1 MSIGPGR
8 APGPPAGTD
17 DRATM
22 NESKPSEAVE
32 DAQLAERVGRA
43 GRDQELFDPDQGRPP
58 IDRWINRI
66 AEVIGVAAIA
76 TIVALIFLNAV
87 GRYAFAAP
95 ILWAEE
101 LVIALIPW
109 LAMTGVFLSVR
120 RRAVIR
126 IEHFSNMM
134 PSYVR
139 SAVSVFSSVLASAAF
154 VYLAFHS
161 FDYVTLFGGDPTTY
175 LELPTG
181 WFTSAMLIGAAA
193 SALAFLTDIFA
204 RDTAR

>member
-1 MSIGPGR
+1 MSQQ
-8 APGPPAGTD
+8 
-17 DRATM
+17 
-22 NESKPSEAVE
+22 KPSKAEE
-32 DAQLAERVGRA
+32 DEQLAERIGRA
-43 GRDQELFDPDQGRPP
+43 GRKQELLDPDAGRSPV
-58 IDRWINRI
+58 DRWINRI

-120 RRAVIR
+120 RHAVIR
-126 IEHFSNMM
+126 IDHFSNMM
-134 PSYVR
+134 PNQLR
-139 SAVSVFSSVLASAAF
+139 SALSIFGSVLASAAF

-161 FDYVTLFGGDPTTY
+161 FDYVKLFGGDPTTY

-181 WFTSAMLIGAAA
+181 WFTSAMVIGAAA
-193 SALAFLTDIFA
+193 SALAFMSDIFLSD
-204 RDTAR
+204 RTGRRP

>member
-1 MSIGPGR
+1 MNEPRTSDER
-8 APGPPAGTD
+8 D
-17 DRATM
+17 DRL
-22 NESKPSEAVE
+22 
-32 DAQLAERVGRA
+32 LAERVGRA
-43 GRDQELFDPDQGRPP
+43 GRDQELHDPDTDQSATN
-58 IDRWINRI
+58 RWVNRI
-66 AEVIGVAAIA
+66 AEVIGVTALT

-126 IEHFSNMM
+126 IDHFSNKL
-134 PSYVR
+134 PSQLR
-139 SAVSVFSSVLASAAF
+139 SVVSVFGSVLASAAF

-161 FDYVTLFGGDPTTY
+161 FDYVKLFGGDPTTY

-181 WFTSAMLIGAAA
+181 FFTSAMVIGAAA
-193 SALAFLTDIFA
+193 SALAFVLDLFQVNRSGGA
-204 RDTAR
+204 R

>member
-1 MSIGPGR
+1 MNEPRTSDEQ
-8 APGPPAGTD
+8 D
-17 DRATM
+17 DRL
-22 NESKPSEAVE
+22 
-32 DAQLAERVGRA
+32 LAERVGRA
-43 GRDQELFDPDQGRPP
+43 GRDQELHDPDAGRAVA
-58 IDRWINRI
+58 DRWVNRA
-66 AEVIGVAAIA
+66 AEVLGVAALL

-120 RRAVIR
+120 RRSVIR
-126 IEHFSNMM
+126 IDHFSNKM
-134 PSYVR
+134 PSPMR
-139 SAVSVFSSVLASAAF
+139 SAVSVFGNVLASAAF

-161 FDYVTLFGGDPTTY
+161 FDYVKLFGSDPTTY

-181 WFTSAMLIGAAA
+181 WFTSAMVIGAAA
-193 SALAFLTDIFA
+193 SALAFALNIFQVNRSGGA
-204 RDTAR
+204 R

>member
-1 MSIGPGR
+1 MTAEER
-8 APGPPAGTD
+8 D
-17 DRATM
+17 DQ
-22 NESKPSEAVE
+22 
-32 DAQLAERVGRA
+32 QLAERLGRA
-43 GRDQELFDPDQGRPP
+43 GRDQELHDPDHGRGPA
-58 IDRWINRI
+58 DRWINRV
-66 AEVIGVAAIA
+66 AEVIGVTAIA

-126 IEHFSNMM
+126 IDHFSAMM
-134 PSYVR
+134 PSRLR
-139 SAVSVFSSVLASAAF
+139 SAVSVFGSVLASAAF

-161 FDYVTLFGGDPTTY
+161 FDYVKLFGGDPTTY

-181 WFTSAMLIGAAA
+181 FFTSAMVIGAAA
-193 SALAFLTDIFA
+193 SALAFAFDILQVNRSGGA
-204 RDTAR
+204 R

>member
-1 MSIGPGR
+1 MTTQNESE
-8 APGPPAGTD
+8 D
-17 DRATM
+17 DR
-22 NESKPSEAVE
+22 
-32 DAQLAERVGRA
+32 QLAERLGRA
-43 GRDQELFDPDQGRPP
+43 GRDQELHDPDYGRSPV
-58 IDRWINRI
+58 DRWINRI

-120 RRAVIR
+120 RRSVIR
-126 IEHFSNMM
+126 IDHFLTMM
-134 PSYVR
+134 PSR
-139 SAVSVFSSVLASAAF
+139 LHSALSVFGSVLASAAF
-154 VYLAFHS
+154 VYLAIHS

-193 SALAFLTDIFA
+193 SALAFLAAIVRRDRA
-204 RDTAR
+204 R

>member
-1 MSIGPGR
+1 
-8 APGPPAGTD
+8 
-17 DRATM
+17 M
-22 NESKPSEAVE
+22 NEQKVSDEQG
-32 DAQLAERVGRA
+32 DQQLAERLGRA
-43 GRDQELFDPDQGRPP
+43 GRDQELHDPDAGQSVA
-58 IDRWINRI
+58 DRWINRI
-66 AEVIGVAAIA
+66 AEVLGVAALA

-126 IEHFSNMM
+126 IDHFSNMM
-134 PSYVR
+134 PSQLR
-139 SAVSVFSSVLASAAF
+139 SALSIFGSVLASAAF

-161 FDYVTLFGGDPTTY
+161 FDYVKLFGGDPTTY

-181 WFTSAMLIGAAA
+181 WFTSAMVIGAAA
-193 SALAFLTDIFA
+193 SALAFISDIFKVNPSGGA
-204 RDTAR
+204 R

>member
-1 MSIGPGR
+1 MSDER
-8 APGPPAGTD
+8 D
-17 DRATM
+17 DRL
-22 NESKPSEAVE
+22 
-32 DAQLAERVGRA
+32 LAERVGRA
-43 GRDQELFDPDQGRPP
+43 GREQELADPDASRSLV
-58 IDRWINRI
+58 DRWINRI
-66 AEVIGVAAIA
+66 AEAIGVAVIA

-87 GRYAFAAP
+87 GRYAFAAS

-120 RRAVIR
+120 RRSVIR
-126 IEHFSNMM
+126 IDHFLTMM
-134 PSYVR
+134 PSYLR
-139 SAVSVFSSVLASAAF
+139 APLSVFGSVLASAAF
-154 VYLAFHS
+154 VYLAIYS

-193 SALAFLTDIFA
+193 SALAFLADMSRRDRA
-204 RDTAR
+204 R

>member
-1 MSIGPGR
+1 MTSDER
-8 APGPPAGTD
+8 D
-17 DRATM
+17 DQ
-22 NESKPSEAVE
+22 E
-32 DAQLAERVGRA
+32 LAERLGRA
-43 GRDQELFDPDQGRPP
+43 GRDQELHDPDADRSQV
-58 IDRWINRI
+58 DRWINRT
-66 AEVIGVAAIA
+66 AEVLGVATLT

-120 RRAVIR
+120 RRSVIR
-126 IEHFSNMM
+126 IDHFVERL
-134 PSYVR
+134 PHGLR
-139 SAVSVFSSVLASAAF
+139 PTLSVFGNVLAAAAF

-161 FDYVTLFGGDPTTY
+161 FDYVKLFGGDPTTY

-193 SALAFLTDIFA
+193 SALAFISSIFLGN
-204 RDTAR
+204 RSGRRP

>member
-1 MSIGPGR
+1 MTSDER
-8 APGPPAGTD
+8 D
-17 DRATM
+17 DR
-22 NESKPSEAVE
+22 
-32 DAQLAERVGRA
+32 QLAERLGRA
-43 GRDQELFDPDQGRPP
+43 GRDQELHDPDADRPAV
-58 IDRWINRI
+58 DRWINKV
-66 AEVIGVAAIA
+66 AEVIGVAVIA

-87 GRYAFAAP
+87 GRYAFSAS

-120 RRAVIR
+120 RRSVIR
-126 IEHFSNMM
+126 IDHFVAMM
-134 PSYVR
+134 PLGLG
-139 SAVSVFSSVLASAAF
+139 SALSIFGSVLASAAF
-154 VYLAFHS
+154 VYLAIHS

-193 SALAFLTDIFA
+193 SALAFLADIFRRDRA
-204 RDTAR
+204 R

>member
-1 MSIGPGR
+1 MTSPMKSDER
-8 APGPPAGTD
+8 D
-17 DRATM
+17 DQ
-22 NESKPSEAVE
+22 
-32 DAQLAERVGRA
+32 QLAERLGRA
-43 GRDQELFDPDQGRPP
+43 GRDQELHDPDAGRAVA
-58 IDRWINRI
+58 DRWVNKI
-66 AEVIGVAAIA
+66 AEVVGVAALA

-126 IEHFSNMM
+126 IDHFLNKM
-134 PSYVR
+134 PGRVR
-139 SAVSVFSSVLASAAF
+139 SALSVFGSVLASAAF

-161 FDYVTLFGGDPTTY
+161 FDYVKLFGGDPTTY

-181 WFTSAMLIGAAA
+181 FFTSAMVIGAAA
-193 SALAFLTDIFA
+193 SAVAFALDAFHTNWP
-204 RDTAR
+204 RQ

>member
-1 MSIGPGR
+1 MTTQNESE
-8 APGPPAGTD
+8 D
-17 DRATM
+17 DR
-22 NESKPSEAVE
+22 
-32 DAQLAERVGRA
+32 QLAERLGRA
-43 GRDQELFDPDQGRPP
+43 GRDQELHDPDAGRPAV
-58 IDRWINRI
+58 DRWINRI

-120 RRAVIR
+120 RRSVIR
-126 IEHFSNMM
+126 IDHFLTMM
-134 PSYVR
+134 PSYLR
-139 SAVSVFSSVLASAAF
+139 APLSVFGSVLASAAF
-154 VYLAFHS
+154 VYLAIHS

-181 WFTSAMLIGAAA
+181 FFTSAMLIGAAA
-193 SALAFLTDIFA
+193 SALAFLADIFRVNRSGGA
-204 RDTAR
+204 R

>member
-1 MSIGPGR
+1 
-8 APGPPAGTD
+8 
-17 DRATM
+17 M
-22 NESKPSEAVE
+22 NEQKVSDEEPDDPK
-32 DAQLAERVGRA
+32 LAERLGRA
-43 GRDQELFDPDQGRPP
+43 GRDQELFDPDVGRSPV
-58 IDRWINRI
+58 DRWINRI
-66 AEVIGVAAIA
+66 AEVVGVAAFA

-126 IEHFSNMM
+126 IDHFTNMM
-134 PSYVR
+134 PSHLR
-139 SAVSVFSSVLASAAF
+139 SALSVFGSVLASAAF

-161 FDYVTLFGGDPTTY
+161 FDYVKLFGGDPTTY

-181 WFTSAMLIGAAA
+181 FFTSAMVIGASA
-193 SALAFLTDIFA
+193 SALAFALDIFQVNRSGGA
-204 RDTAR
+204 R

>member
-1 MSIGPGR
+1 
-8 APGPPAGTD
+8 
-17 DRATM
+17 M
-22 NESKPSEAVE
+22 NEPRPSEAGE
-32 DAQLAERVGRA
+32 TARLAEQVGRA
-43 GRDQELFDPDQGRPP
+43 GRNQELHDPDAGRSPV
-58 IDRWINRI
+58 DRWINRI

-87 GRYAFAAP
+87 GRYALAAP

-126 IEHFSNMM
+126 IDHFSNMM
-134 PSYVR
+134 PSQLR
-139 SAVSVFSSVLASAAF
+139 SALSVFGSVLASAAF
-154 VYLAFHS
+154 VYLAIHS

-181 WFTSAMLIGAAA
+181 WFTSAMLIGAVA
-193 SALAFLTDIFA
+193 SALAFLVEIFQVNRSGGA
-204 RDTAR
+204 R

>member
-1 MSIGPGR
+1 MSEQR
-8 APGPPAGTD
+8 VSDERD
-17 DRATM
+17 DQR
-22 NESKPSEAVE
+22 
-32 DAQLAERVGRA
+32 LAERLGRA
-43 GRDQELFDPDQGRPP
+43 GRDQELQDPDAGRAVA
-58 IDRWINRI
+58 DRWVNRI
-66 AEVIGVAAIA
+66 AEVLGVAAIA

-120 RRAVIR
+120 RRSVIR
-126 IEHFSNMM
+126 IDHFLTMM
-134 PSYVR
+134 PSRLR
-139 SAVSVFSSVLASAAF
+139 SALSVFGSMLASAAF
-154 VYLAFHS
+154 VYLAIHS

-181 WFTSAMLIGAAA
+181 WFTSAMLIGAVA
-193 SALAFLTDIFA
+193 SALAFIVDIFPGNRA
-204 RDTAR
+204 GRRP

>member
-1 MSIGPGR
+1 
-8 APGPPAGTD
+8 
-17 DRATM
+17 M
-22 NESKPSEAVE
+22 NEPRTSDER
-32 DAQLAERVGRA
+32 DDCLLAEQVGRA
-43 GRDQELFDPDQGRPP
+43 GRDQELHDPDAGRAVA
-58 IDRWINRI
+58 DRWVNRV
-66 AEVIGVAAIA
+66 AEVMGVAALL

-120 RRAVIR
+120 RRSVIR
-126 IEHFSNMM
+126 IDHFSNKL
-134 PSYVR
+134 PRPIR
-139 SAVSVFSSVLASAAF
+139 SAVSVFGSVLASAAF

-161 FDYVTLFGGDPTTY
+161 FDYVKLFGGDPTTY

-181 WFTSAMLIGAAA
+181 WFTSAMVIGAAA
-193 SALAFLTDIFA
+193 SAVAFALDILQVNRPGGA
-204 RDTAR
+204 R

>member
-1 MSIGPGR
+1 MTSPTTSDER
-8 APGPPAGTD
+8 D
-17 DRATM
+17 DHQ
-22 NESKPSEAVE
+22 
-32 DAQLAERVGRA
+32 QLAQRLGRA
-43 GRDQELFDPDQGRPP
+43 GRDQELFDPDVGRSVA
-58 IDRWINRI
+58 DRWINKI
-66 AEVIGVAAIA
+66 TEVLGVAALA

-126 IEHFSNMM
+126 IDHFSNMM
-134 PSYVR
+134 PSHLR
-139 SAVSVFSSVLASAAF
+139 SALSVFGDILASAAF

-161 FDYVTLFGGDPTTY
+161 FDYLKLFGGDSTTY

-181 WFTSAMLIGAAA
+181 WFTSAMVIGAAA
-193 SALAFLTDIFA
+193 SALAFALDIFQVNRSGGA
-204 RDTAR
+204 R

>member
-1 MSIGPGR
+1 MGER
-8 APGPPAGTD
+8 
-17 DRATM
+17 
-22 NESKPSEAVE
+22 KPTEAAKGE
-32 DAQLAERVGRA
+32 QLAERLGRA
-43 GRDQELFDPDQGRPP
+43 GRDQELHDPDAGRSPV
-58 IDRWINRI
+58 DRWINRI
-66 AEVIGVAAIA
+66 AEVIGVAVIA

-126 IEHFSNMM
+126 IDHFSNMM
-134 PSYVR
+134 PSQLR
-139 SAVSVFSSVLASAAF
+139 SPLSIFGSVLASAAF
-154 VYLAFHS
+154 VYLAIHS

-193 SALAFLTDIFA
+193 SALAFLVDILPSIRA
-204 RDTAR
+204 GRRP